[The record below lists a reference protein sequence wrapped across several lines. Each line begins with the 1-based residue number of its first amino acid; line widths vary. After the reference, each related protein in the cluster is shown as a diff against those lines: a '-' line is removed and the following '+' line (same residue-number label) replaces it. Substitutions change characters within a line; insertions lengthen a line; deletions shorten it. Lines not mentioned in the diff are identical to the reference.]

1 MNHIIINFN
10 QEIPKIKELWIVV
23 LVLKVSYDAWEM
35 LLKYLIKKEK
45 IMASTFIN
53 RNIIYMNISV
63 NGKQIKKSTGLLNT
77 KENKQLVQKELLP
90 KFIEEENDKI
100 DNRKLIYYI
109 DKFLDEKQH
118 TLKSHTYHRYKLIIN
133 KYIRKE
139 YGKYNVSEIKPSI
152 LKNYLNKQYNLGKSA
167 KTVELYITV
176 FSGILQEALYD
187 NTIQNNPFKTIKK
200 MKKEKVIITPFSPA
214 EVRLLLEHSKGWLRN
229 YIGIASQLGLRTGEM
244 LGLKWEDITETHI
257 KIRRTRDFN
266 KDGTPKT
273 LSSIR
278 DLPLFENVIP
288 FVESQRMITGDK
300 YEYVFISY
308 RKKPF
313 ASSGAVC
320 QHHWYPLLDELGFKR
335 RRIYELRH
343 TFATNMLNSGFFK
356 VSDIARLMGHTTTEY
371 LFNVYSKYIESEQN
385 NIPLNKNIY

>member
-1 MNHIIINFN
+1 MEWYYLLDNLGLRS
-10 QEIPKIKELWIVV
+10 KVIVN
-23 LVLKVSYDAWEM
+23 LY
-35 LLKYLIKKEK
+35 
-45 IMASTFIN
+45 T
-53 RNIIYMNISV
+53 
-63 NGKQIKKSTGLLNT
+63 
-77 KENKQLVQKELLP
+77 
-90 KFIEEENDKI
+90 
-100 DNRKLIYYI
+100 
-109 DKFLDEKQH
+109 KQH
-118 TLKSHTYHRYKLIIN
+118 TLKSHTYNRYKLIID

-139 YGKYNVSEIKPSI
+139 YENYNISEIKPSV

-187 NTIQNNPFKTIKK
+187 NIIQSNPFKTIKK
-200 MKKEKVIITPFSPA
+200 KKQEKVIITPFSPL
-214 EVRLLLEHSKGWLRN
+214 EVRLLLKHSEGWFRN

-244 LGLKWEDITETHI
+244 LGLKWEDITESHI

-266 KDGTPKT
+266 TDGTPKT

-278 DLPLFENVIP
+278 DLPLFESVIP
-288 FVESQRMITGDK
+288 FVESQRIITGDT

-308 RKKPF
+308 RKQPF
-313 ASSGAVC
+313 ASSGAIC
-320 QHHWYPLLDELGFKR
+320 QHHWYPLLDQLGFKR

-343 TFATNMLNSGFFK
+343 TFATNMLNSVFFK

-371 LFNVYSKYIESEQN
+371 LFNVYSKYIESEKN